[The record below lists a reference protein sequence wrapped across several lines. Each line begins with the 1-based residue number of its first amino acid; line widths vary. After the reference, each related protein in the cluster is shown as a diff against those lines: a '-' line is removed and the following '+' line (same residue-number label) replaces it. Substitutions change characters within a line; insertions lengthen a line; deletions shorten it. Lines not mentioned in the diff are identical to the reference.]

1 MAIYS
6 TSDDAM
12 HGITSSFGLAQL
24 AILLILMSNFQNPDF
39 SIYTTTL
46 LNATDASHAME
57 IEVDVFSSLPVYLT
71 TSAST
76 FVFALVTRR
85 INPSADSAYTMEII
99 QELSPWEYGFWA
111 TVVLHHTTMI
121 LFMCAPVDW
130 YFLFLTVTGITL
142 TLLLLARLHLVEGGS
157 QSRGNFLMLVCG
169 TLYFT
174 LYTAVKRHGHAGFLA
189 GLIIMDALVLI
200 GHTFD
205 SNPTM
210 QVVGNCRL
218 VYQAGMSAMMLISF
232 VK

>member
-1 MAIYS
+1 MAFYS

-24 AILLILMSNFQNPDF
+24 AILLILMSNFQGPDF

-46 LNATDASHAME
+46 LNASDASHAME

-71 TSAST
+71 TSAAT

-85 INPSADSAYTMEII
+85 LNPDRESAYTIEGV
-99 QELSPWEYGFWA
+99 QELAPWEYGFWT

-130 YFLFLTVTGITL
+130 YFLSLTVTGITL
-142 TLLLLARLHLVEGGS
+142 TLLLLARLPLVDNTS

-169 TLYFT
+169 ALYFT

-189 GLIIMDALVLI
+189 GLVIMDALLLI

-205 SNPTM
+205 TNSNM
-210 QVVGNCRL
+210 QTVGNCRL